1 MKIPIGSCL
10 VILFSLMLNPSLS
23 AQIYKYV
30 DDSGQKRWTDD
41 LSQVPIGQ
49 RESAQR
55 IEDAGDMFPDASNDQ
70 MQGEPAASLAADHP
84 DDRVELTRE
93 SLMKE
98 KSDLEN
104 QYQLLIEERNQLE
117 QMKSQKG
124 DAAHLTELKKRI
136 TDYNTKTK
144 QYETRI
150 SAYKERIDAYKKK
163 IMTAHETPTQ

>member
-1 MKIPIGSCL
+1 
-10 VILFSLMLNPSLS
+10 MLNPSLS

-55 IEDAGDMFPDASNDQ
+55 IEDAGDMLPDASTDQ
-70 MQGEPAASLAADHP
+70 MQGDPAAALAADAP
-84 DDRVELTRE
+84 EDRVELTRE

-104 QYQLLIEERNQLE
+104 QYQLLIEERSQLE
-117 QMKSQKG
+117 RMKSQKG
-124 DAAHLTELKKRI
+124 DAAHLAELTKRI
-136 TDYNTKTK
+136 TDYNAKTK
-144 QYETRI
+144 QYEAQLA
-150 SAYKERIDAYKKK
+150 AYKERIEAYKKK
-163 IMTAHETPTQ
+163 IMTAHDTPTQ